1 MKKLVTVLT
10 NKFFLTAVA
19 FDVCM
24 MFFDQNDFEAQKQ
37 RRQDLKKANDG
48 IAYLNGEIARMEQE
62 HNDIITDPQKLEQYA
77 REQFRM
83 KRDNEDV
90 YLVEKK

>member
-1 MKKLVTVLT
+1 MKKLVAVIT

-19 FDVCM
+19 FGVWM

-37 RRQDLKKANDG
+37 RKQDLKKANDG
-48 IAYLNGEIARMEQE
+48 IAYLTGEIARMERE
-62 HNDIITDPQKLEQYA
+62 HNEIITDPQKLEQYA

-90 YLVEKK
+90 YLIEKK